1 MDEKIG
7 LNISSTS
14 SYGSLKIG
22 KKRGLMT
29 SDQIL
34 KIVEQYSHKN
44 EDGYGDIKVTRIQ
57 DRKTMF
63 VENIDEVGRTVMM
76 NEFKVDGA
84 TYWAGFS
91 TRSQTVYISQA
102 A

>member
-1 MDEKIG
+1 
-7 LNISSTS
+7 
-14 SYGSLKIG
+14 
-22 KKRGLMT
+22 MT

-34 KIVEQYSHKN
+34 KIVEQYSHTS
-44 EDGYGDIKVTRIQ
+44 EASFGDIKVTRIP

-76 NEFKVDGA
+76 NEFKVDGV

-91 TRSQTVYISQA
+91 SRSQTVYISQA